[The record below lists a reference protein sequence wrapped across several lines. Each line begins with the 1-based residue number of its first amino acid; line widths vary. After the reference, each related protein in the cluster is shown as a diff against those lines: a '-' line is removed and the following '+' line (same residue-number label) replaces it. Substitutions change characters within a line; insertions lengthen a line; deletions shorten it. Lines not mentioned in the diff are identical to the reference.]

1 MCCLLSKY
9 HSDVIFRLWSMDI
22 DWQVPS
28 LCTDSSLGRNQQVQ
42 NHSNTRSSCAITLKI
57 KPTTMSWSRCCFKK
71 KSRKLCITNKYKY
84 KIHNKIYPIQHS
96 ARSGKR
102 CIEVTNRDEYKNITT
117 RNVVVFRCPSWT
129 SRLIRWHYKPIAAIR
144 LLCPSWLSANY
155 NRCPWWTRGY
165 GVIHPSCSVINIY
178 IKH

>member
-9 HSDVIFRLWSMDI
+9 HSNVNFGLWSMDI

-28 LCTDSSLGRNQQVQ
+28 LCTDSSLRSHQQVQ

-71 KSRKLCITNKYKY
+71 KSLKLCITNKYKY

-117 RNVVVFRCPSWT
+117 RNVFCFFSLSIMDIVAYTMTLQTNCRDHTFVSIVTFCELQSVSVMDAQIWRNPS
-129 SRLIRWHYKPIAAIR
+129 
-144 LLCPSWLSANY
+144 
-155 NRCPWWTRGY
+155 
-165 GVIHPSCSVINIY
+165 
-178 IKH
+178 